1 MLMAYWKLILLT
13 LAITE
18 LAKDD
23 IVKSRKALPW
33 LAVVV
38 SIIISLAYAGFSS
51 QQVWPA
57 VIRGLSAGVI
67 ATGMFMLIK
76 DYMRAILHRK

>member
-1 MLMAYWKLILLT
+1 MVIAYWKLILLT

-23 IVKSRKALPW
+23 VLKNRKVLPW

-38 SIIISLAYAGFSS
+38 SVALSLAYAGLTT
-51 QQVWPA
+51 QELLPA
-57 VIRGLSAGVI
+57 LLRGLTAGVI
-67 ATGMFMLIK
+67 TTGAYKLVK
-76 DYMRAILHRK
+76 DYVRAMRRK